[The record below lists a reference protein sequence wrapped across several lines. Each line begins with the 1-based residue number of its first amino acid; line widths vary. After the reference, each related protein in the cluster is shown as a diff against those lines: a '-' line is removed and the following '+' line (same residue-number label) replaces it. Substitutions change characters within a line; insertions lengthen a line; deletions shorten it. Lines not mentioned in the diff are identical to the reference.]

1 MVILFEP
8 EMAYLGSR
16 TAAFRVGFS
25 SSTLWRAMNLRGK
38 VCGVQHGFVRLLSLS
53 HVKNIRIELSHRGAY
68 PALHRFGAPYA
79 V

>member
-25 SSTLWRAMNLRGK
+25 SSTFWRAMNLRGK
-38 VCGVQHGFVRLLSLS
+38 VCGVQHGSVRLLSLS
-53 HVKNIRIELSHRGAY
+53 RGKNTRIYLCHRTTHLARI
-68 PALHRFGAPYA
+68 ASAHRTPF
-79 V
+79 